1 MPMKFGVLQ
10 FFSWKNRRQTPT
22 DVYRTSLER
31 IVKMDRSGYDAVWL
45 AEHHFNDYSICPS
58 IHMIGAWVAA
68 QTKHIRIGTG
78 VSLAAFYH
86 PLRLAE
92 EVALLDVIS
101 GGRVNW
107 GAGRGFDKKEF
118 QTFGV
123 PFDESHA
130 RFREAVDIVLRAWSE
145 DRLTYKGEFHAY
157 DDVEVLPK
165 PAQAPH
171 PPVWLAATSPGSIE
185 SAARDGFS
193 ILMDPHTT
201 HEEISEKFAFYQETL
216 IKHGHSPVGRET
228 PVARLL
234 AVADTDDEATE
245 IARRGAGW
253 TLGAYVNQEKSTGPN
268 SLTMRTRD
276 ENEDPVAR
284 YVNGAVIKGCPER
297 VVDKLQELQETMPL
311 NYLLAAPLSPGSFDL
326 FTDKVMPKLL

>member
-1 MPMKFGVLQ
+1 MKFGVLQ

-22 DVYRTSLER
+22 DVYTTSLER
-31 IVKMDRSGYDAVWL
+31 IVKMDRVGYDAVWL

-68 QTKHIRIGTG
+68 QTQTLRIGTG

-118 QTFGV
+118 KTFGV
-123 PFDESHA
+123 PFDESRA
-130 RFREAVDIVLRAWSE
+130 RFRESVDIVLKAWTE
-145 DRLTYKGEFHAY
+145 DRLTYRGDYHTYE
-157 DDVEVLPK
+157 DVEVLPK
-165 PAQAPH
+165 PAQTPH
-171 PPVWLAATSPGSIE
+171 PPVWLAATSPDSIE
-185 SAARDGFS
+185 NAAKDGFS

-201 HEEISEKFAFYQETL
+201 HAEISEKFKFYQDTL
-216 IKHGHSPVGRET
+216 RKHGHTPEGRDT

-234 AVADTDDEATE
+234 AVANTEDEATE
-245 IARRGAGW
+245 IARKGAGW
-253 TLGAYVNQEKSTGPN
+253 TLGSYVNKDKSAGPN
-268 SLTMRTRD
+268 SITMGERD
-276 ENEDPVAR
+276 ETEDPIDR
-284 YVNGAVIKGCPER
+284 YVNGAVIKGTPESVIDQIR
-297 VVDKLQELQETMPL
+297 ELEETVPL
-311 NYLLAAPLSPGSFDL
+311 NYLMCAPLSAGSFDL
-326 FTDKVMPKLL
+326 FTDKVMPKFM

>member
-1 MPMKFGVLQ
+1 MKFGVLQ

-22 DVYRTSLER
+22 DVYTTSLER
-31 IVKMDRSGYDAVWL
+31 IIKMDRTGFDAVWL

-68 QTKHIRIGTG
+68 QTKQIRIGTG

-107 GAGRGFDKKEF
+107 GAGRGFDKTEF
-118 QTFGV
+118 EMFDV

-130 RFREAVDIVLRAWSE
+130 RFRENVDIVLKAWTE
-145 DRLTYKGEFHAY
+145 DRLTYDGQFHQY
-157 DDVEVLPK
+157 NDVEVLPK
-165 PAQAPH
+165 PVQSPH

-185 SAARDGFS
+185 SAASDGFS

-201 HEEISEKFAFYQETL
+201 HTEIAEKYKFYQDTL
-216 IKHGHSPVGRET
+216 SKHGHRVDGRNT

-234 AVADTDDEATE
+234 AVANTDGEATE

-253 TLGAYVNQEKSTGPN
+253 TLGSYANKDKSAGSAT
-268 SLTMRTRD
+268 LTMSKRD
-276 ENEDPVAR
+276 ETEDPIER
-284 YVNGAVIKGCPER
+284 YVNGAVIKGTPER
-297 VVDKLQELQETMPL
+297 VIDQLKELEETMPL
-311 NYLLAAPLSPGSFDL
+311 NYLLCAPLSGGSFDL
-326 FTDKVMPKLL
+326 FTDKVMPAFQ